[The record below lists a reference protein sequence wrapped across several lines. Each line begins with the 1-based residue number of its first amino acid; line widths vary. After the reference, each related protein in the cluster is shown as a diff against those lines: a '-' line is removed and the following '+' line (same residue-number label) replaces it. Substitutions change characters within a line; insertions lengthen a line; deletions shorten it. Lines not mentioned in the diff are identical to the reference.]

1 MNLLVYLVISLL
13 IITKLM
19 DVLSTIIR
27 IEHPQIETNP
37 LARKMMTKIGI
48 KTTAWIVFGIVV
60 LVVLL
65 MGRIASEGED
75 FFQIFF
81 LVFGLVLSVI
91 QFAVAHNNWTRRT
104 NFITR
109 LVLMYHRKIYSM
121 FRRS

>member
-1 MNLLVYLVISLL
+1 MYLVISLL

-65 MGRIASEGED
+65 MGRIALEGED

-81 LVFGLVLSVI
+81 LVFGLVLSGI

>member
-27 IEHPQIETNP
+27 IKHPQIETNP
-37 LARKMMTKIGI
+37 LARNLMTKIGI
-48 KTTAWIVFGIVV
+48 NITAWIVFGIVV

-65 MGRIASEGED
+65 VGRIALRGEV

-81 LVFGLVLSVI
+81 LAFGFVLSVI
-91 QFAVAHNNWTRRT
+91 QLPVALNNWTRRP
-104 NFITR
+104 NFISR
-109 LVLMYHRKIYSM
+109 MVLMYHRKINSM
-121 FRRS
+121 SRRS

>member
-1 MNLLVYLVISLL
+1 MNLWVYLVISLL

-65 MGRIASEGED
+65 MGRIALEGED

>member
-27 IEHPQIETNP
+27 IKHPQIETNP
-37 LARKMMTKIGI
+37 LARKMMKKIGI
-48 KTTAWIVFGIVV
+48 KTTAWIVFAIVV
-60 LVVLL
+60 IIVLF
-65 MGRIASEGED
+65 MGGIALTSNPGY
-75 FFQIFF
+75 QIFF
-81 LVFGLVLSVI
+81 VVFGFVLSVI
-91 QFAVAHNNWTRRT
+91 QFAVAHNNWTMRH

-109 LVLMYHRKIYSM
+109 LVLMYHRKINSL